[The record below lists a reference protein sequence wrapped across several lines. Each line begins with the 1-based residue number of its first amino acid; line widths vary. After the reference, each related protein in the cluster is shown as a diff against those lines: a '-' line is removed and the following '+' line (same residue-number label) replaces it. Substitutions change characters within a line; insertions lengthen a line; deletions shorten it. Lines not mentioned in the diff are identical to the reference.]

1 MDLRCV
7 ITSFLAFAD
16 CEPGYV
22 SVHIDRT
29 TGNFANEE
37 IAYIIPG
44 LSNDISQ
51 KVDEY
56 RFNTKYSSDS
66 KDICLLP
73 NTGYTLYLYDSYIM
87 LLLCLFLSY
96 GDGWSSGSSIT
107 YSYNGVPF
115 LDHISFTS
123 SKYFTKSFV
132 GICLLVL
139 LMV

>member
-87 LLLCLFLSY
+87 LLLIYSLATVM
-96 GDGWSSGSSIT
+96 DG
-107 YSYNGVPF
+107 P
-115 LDHISFTS
+115 
-123 SKYFTKSFV
+123 
-132 GICLLVL
+132 LVL
-139 LMV
+139 LLLTLTMACLSWTIYHSLLANTSLSLS

>member
-1 MDLRCV
+1 MNTDSILNILLILKIFASFPILVTPSIFTIRMLCV
-7 ITSFLAFAD
+7 
-16 CEPGYV
+16 
-22 SVHIDRT
+22 
-29 TGNFANEE
+29 
-37 IAYIIPG
+37 AYI
-44 LSNDISQ
+44 
-51 KVDEY
+51 
-56 RFNTKYSSDS
+56 
-66 KDICLLP
+66 
-73 NTGYTLYLYDSYIM
+73 
-87 LLLCLFLSY
+87 FLSY